1 MQNATN
7 AVHVGTGRVAQR
19 DAPTT
24 TLVPTTT
31 DTLSFP
37 PVTFHGTEVDVRE
50 FTVPATSP
58 VSDEEN
64 LTDMVW
70 ANAERFGDAVSFQRR
85 VDGTWVDLT
94 ARDFAAQVMAVA
106 KGLLAAGIQ
115 AGDRVCLMSKT
126 RYEWTLLD
134 FAIWAAGG
142 VTVPVYETSSAEQV
156 EWIVSD
162 SGARAVIVETSAHR
176 SVVDGVVDRLGELR
190 HVWQIDGP
198 GANNTPGAVDELTS
212 LGANVTDREVHTRR
226 HSVAAEETATIVYTS
241 GTTGRPK
248 GCVLTHRNLLA
259 EVRADVAAFP
269 EILQPGNS
277 LLLFL
282 PLAHVLARALAL
294 TCVYARLTVGHTADV
309 KNLVDD
315 LGTFRPTFVVAV
327 PRVFEKVYNGAKQ
340 KAHSEG
346 KGKIFDTA
354 EATAVAYS
362 EAQDHGGAGIGLK
375 LKHAVFDRLV
385 YSRLRAALGGRCI
398 AAVSG
403 GAPLGERMAHFFRGV
418 GVPVLEGYGL
428 TETSAAACVNTQAKL
443 RVGTVGRPV
452 AGTSVRIADD
462 GEILISGDVVFT
474 RYWNNDQATADSVV
488 DGWFHSG
495 DLGSLDEDGF
505 LSITGRKKEIIVTAG
520 GKNVSPAV
528 LEDRLRANPLI
539 SQCMVVGDQKPFIA
553 VLITIDEEFFPA
565 WKSQH
570 NKPEGA
576 TVADLAEDP
585 ELLAELQAAVDD
597 ANNAVSKA
605 ESIRKFKV
613 LPVDFTEE
621 GGEMTPS
628 LKLRRSVVAK
638 TYAADI
644 AAIYN

>member
-1 MQNATN
+1 
-7 AVHVGTGRVAQR
+7 
-19 DAPTT
+19 
-24 TLVPTTT
+24 
-31 DTLSFP
+31 
-37 PVTFHGTEVDVRE
+37 VRE
-50 FTVPATSP
+50 FTVQTANP
-58 VSDEEN
+58 VTDEEN

-70 ANAERFGDAVSFQRR
+70 ANAERFGDAVSFQRH

-94 ARDFAAQVMAVA
+94 ARDFAAHVLAVA
-106 KGLLAAGIQ
+106 KGLIAMGIQ

-142 VTVPVYETSSAEQV
+142 VTVPIYETSSAEQV

-162 SGARAVIVETSAHR
+162 STARAVIVETAAHR
-176 SVVDGVVDRLGELR
+176 SVVDGVVDRLGEVR

-198 GANNTPGAVDELTS
+198 AATDAPGAIDELTA
-212 LGANVTDREVHTRR
+212 LGAGISDQQVHDRR
-226 HSVAAEETATIVYTS
+226 HAVAADQMATIVYTS

-259 EVRADVAAFP
+259 EVRANVGAFP
-269 EILQPGNS
+269 EMLQPGNS

-309 KNLVDD
+309 KNLVAD

-346 KGKIFDTA
+346 KGKIFDLA

-362 EAQDHGGAGIGLK
+362 ESQDGGGPGVGLR
-375 LKHAVFDRLV
+375 LKHAVMDRLV
-385 YSRLRAALGGRCI
+385 YTKLRAALGGRCT

-428 TETSAAACVNTQAKL
+428 TETSAAACVNTQGAL

-452 AGTSVRIADD
+452 AGTSVRIAED
-462 GEILISGDVVFT
+462 GEILLSGDVVF
-474 RYWNNDQATADSVV
+474 REYWNNEQASKEALDG
-488 DGWFHSG
+488 GWFRTG
-495 DLGSLDEDGF
+495 DLGALDPDGF
-505 LSITGRKKEIIVTAG
+505 LRITGRKKEIIVTAG

-553 VLITIDEEFFPA
+553 VLVTIDEEFFPA
-565 WKSQH
+565 WKAQH
-570 NKPEGA
+570 HKPEAA

-585 ELLAELQAAVDD
+585 DLVAEIQAAVDD
-597 ANNAVSKA
+597 ANKAVSKA
-605 ESIRKFKV
+605 ESIRKFRV
-613 LPVDFTEE
+613 LPADFTEE
-621 GGEMTPS
+621 SGEMTPS
-628 LKLRRSVVAK
+628 LKLRRTVVAK
-638 TYAADI
+638 TYAGDI
-644 AAIYN
+644 AAIYA

>member
-1 MQNATN
+1 M
-7 AVHVGTGRVAQR
+7 
-19 DAPTT
+19 
-24 TLVPTTT
+24 
-31 DTLSFP
+31 
-37 PVTFHGTEVDVRE
+37 RE
-50 FTVPATSP
+50 FTVPPAGP
-58 VSDEEN
+58 LADEEN

-94 ARDFAAQVMAVA
+94 ARDFAAQVLAVA
-106 KGLLAAGIQ
+106 KGLIAVGLRTGE
-115 AGDRVCLMSKT
+115 RVCLMSKT

-162 SGARAVIVETSAHR
+162 SGARAVIVETAKHR
-176 SVVDGVVDRLGELR
+176 DLVDGLVDRLGEVR

-198 GANNTPGAVDELTS
+198 AGGDKPGVVDELTA
-212 LGANVTDREVHTRR
+212 LGADVTDQQVHERR
-226 HSVAAEETATIVYTS
+226 RSVQADAVATIVYTS

-259 EVRADVAAFP
+259 ETQSAVVAFP
-269 EILQPGNS
+269 EILKPGNS

-309 KNLVDD
+309 KNLVAD

-340 KAHSEG
+340 KAHGDG
-346 KGKIFDTA
+346 KGKIFDAA

-362 EAQDHGGAGIGLK
+362 EVMDTGGPGVGLR
-375 LKHAVFDRLV
+375 LRHALFDRLV

-403 GAPLGERMAHFFRGV
+403 GAPLGERMAHFFRGI
-418 GVPVLEGYGL
+418 GIPVLEGYGL
-428 TETSAAACVNTQAKL
+428 TETSAAACVNTQAAL
-443 RVGTVGRPV
+443 RVGTVGKPV
-452 AGTSVRIADD
+452 AGTSIRIADD
-462 GEILISGDVVFT
+462 GEILIKGAVVFDA
-474 RYWNNDQATADSVV
+474 YWNNEQATSESLV

-495 DLGSLDEDGF
+495 DLGSLDSDGF
-505 LSITGRKKEIIVTAG
+505 LRITGRKKEIIVTAG

-528 LEDRLRANPLI
+528 LEDRLRVNPLI
-539 SQCMVVGDQKPFIA
+539 SQCMVVGDAKPFIA
-553 VLITIDEEFFPA
+553 VLVTIDEEYFPA
-565 WKSQH
+565 WKAQH
-570 NKPEGA
+570 GKLAAA
-576 TVADLAEDP
+576 TVAELSDDPDLVAEI
-585 ELLAELQAAVDD
+585 QSAVDD
-597 ANNAVSKA
+597 ANGAVSKA
-605 ESIRKFKV
+605 ESIRKFRV

-628 LKLRRSVVAK
+628 LKLRRSVIAK
-638 TYAADI
+638 SYATDI
-644 AAIYN
+644 AAIYT

>member
-1 MQNATN
+1 
-7 AVHVGTGRVAQR
+7 
-19 DAPTT
+19 
-24 TLVPTTT
+24 
-31 DTLSFP
+31 
-37 PVTFHGTEVDVRE
+37 VRE
-50 FTVPATSP
+50 FTVPATSH
-58 VSDEEN
+58 VSGEEN

-94 ARDFAAQVMAVA
+94 ARDFAAHVMAVA
-106 KGLLAAGIQ
+106 KGLIAMGIQ
-115 AGDRVCLMSKT
+115 RGDRVCLMSKT

-134 FAIWAAGG
+134 FAIWSAGAI
-142 VTVPVYETSSAEQV
+142 TVPVYETSSAEQV

-162 SGARAVIVETSAHR
+162 SAASAVIVETAAHR
-176 SVVDGVVDRLGELR
+176 SVVDGVVDRLGQVR

-198 GANNTPGAVDELTS
+198 ASSDAPGAVDELTA
-212 LGANVTDREVHTRR
+212 LGAGVTDQQVHDRR
-226 HSVAAEETATIVYTS
+226 KSVVADDLATIVYTS

-259 EVRADVAAFP
+259 EVRADVNAFP
-269 EILQPGNS
+269 EIMQPGSS

-309 KNLVDD
+309 KNLLAD

-346 KGKIFDTA
+346 KGKIFDAA

-362 EAQDHGGAGIGLK
+362 EALDHGGPGVGLR
-375 LKHAVFDRLV
+375 LRHLLFDRLV
-385 YSRLRAALGGRCI
+385 YSRLKAALGGRCI

-403 GAPLGERMAHFFRGV
+403 GAPLGERLAHFFRGV

-428 TETSAAACVNTQAKL
+428 TETSAAACVNTQGAL

-462 GEILISGDVVFT
+462 GEILISGDVVFQQ
-474 RYWNNDQATADSVV
+474 YWNNEAATKEALDE
-488 DGWFHSG
+488 GWFHTG
-495 DLGSLDEDGF
+495 DLGSLDSDGF
-505 LSITGRKKEIIVTAG
+505 LRITGRKKEIIVTAG

-528 LEDRLRANPLI
+528 LEDRLRAHPLI
-539 SQCMVVGDQKPFIA
+539 SQCMVVGDQRPFIGA
-553 VLITIDEEFFPA
+553 LITVDEEFFPA
-565 WKSQH
+565 WKAQH
-570 NKPEGA
+570 HKPGGA
-576 TVADLAEDP
+576 SVADLSSDP
-585 ELLAELQAAVDD
+585 DLLAEIQAAIDD
-597 ANNAVSKA
+597 ANQAVSKA
-605 ESIRKFKV
+605 EAIKKFRV
-613 LPVDFTEE
+613 LPHDFTEE
-621 GGEMTPS
+621 RGEMTPS
-628 LKLRRSVVAK
+628 LKLRRSIVAK
-638 TYAADI
+638 AYEADI
-644 AAIYN
+644 AAIYA